1 MKTIKNGM
9 MIGVLG
15 ALLLSG
21 CSSFDTHRFACL
33 PKDHS
38 LKDAPTKKEAQYMPR
53 GFFDP
58 YSSDQHQ
65 MGI

>member
-9 MIGVLG
+9 MIGALG
-15 ALLLSG
+15 TLLLSG
-21 CSSFDTHRFACL
+21 CSSFDTQRFACL

-38 LKDAPTKKEAQYMPR
+38 LKDAPAKKEVQYMPS

-65 MGI
+65 IGI

>member
-9 MIGVLG
+9 MIGTLG

-21 CSSFDTHRFACL
+21 CSSFDAQRFACL

-38 LKDAPTKKEAQYMPR
+38 PKDASTKKKRNTRLRA
-53 GFFDP
+53 FLTL
-58 YSSDQHQ
+58 
-65 MGI
+65 ILLV

>member
-9 MIGVLG
+9 MIGTLG

-21 CSSFDTHRFACL
+21 CSSFDAQRFACL

-38 LKDAPTKKEAQYMPR
+38 LKDASAKKEAQYMPS

-65 MGI
+65 IGI

>member
-9 MIGVLG
+9 MIGTLG

-21 CSSFDTHRFACL
+21 CSSFDAQRLACL

-38 LKDAPTKKEAQYMPR
+38 LKDASTKKETQYTPK
-53 GFFDP
+53 GFF
-58 YSSDQHQ
+58 
-65 MGI
+65 